1 MASYPPLQHTWTR
14 LQAWL
19 SNEYTELGDTLNYG
33 VQADVLAYVE
43 GQLGASLPPAVRES
57 YLVVDGQEPESSS
70 GCSEGLFFGLTLLP
84 LEDVMAEWMFWRE
97 VDHDA
102 STGANEQLRA
112 QMRSVPPNWIR
123 REYSCRGWLP
133 LVTDRTGNYL
143 GVDLDP
149 GEGGACGQVIIFGR
163 DFDTKV
169 VLRQGEGD
177 AGWASWLASFVDD
190 LEGGI
195 GYELTG
201 PQSDGGS
208 DGSDDNV
215 GYEGYFFNPSGGAR
229 GHGGADGGQ
238 TLRLNGEY
246 KGWSVL

>member
-1 MASYPPLQHTWTR
+1 M
-14 LQAWL
+14 
-19 SNEYTELGDTLNYG
+19 
-33 VQADVLAYVE
+33 
-43 GQLGASLPPAVRES
+43 SLPPAVRES
-57 YLVVDGQEPESSS
+57 YLLVDGQEPESSS

-84 LEDVMAEWMFWRE
+84 LEDVLAEWSFWRE
-97 VDHDA
+97 VDHDP

-123 REYSCRGWLP
+123 NEYSCRGWLP
-133 LVTDRTGNYL
+133 LVTDRAGNYV

-149 GEGGACGQVIIFGR
+149 GEGGAYGQVIVFGR

-169 VLRQGEGD
+169 VLRQGEGE
-177 AGWASWLASFVDD
+177 AGWASWLASFVED

-201 PQSDGGS
+201 QQSDGGS

-246 KGWSVL
+246 KGWTVLEAWADKSMRAW